1 MSLAVFH
8 PDSEDGPKDEANPMK
23 TRTYI
28 NNQ

>member
-1 MSLAVFH
+1 VCSSDL
-8 PDSEDGPKDEANPMK
+8 DSEDGPRDEANPMK